1 MTLINY
7 VARIH
12 FAEQAIEDA
21 LPEEIGRSG
30 VGHVLLW
37 ADETDAARQV
47 AERVRLALPQLT
59 FSEPANCGGE
69 VPRR

>member
-21 LPEEIGRSG
+21 LPEEIGGAASG
-30 VGHVLLW
+30 MFCSGRTKPMRL
-37 ADETDAARQV
+37 
-47 AERVRLALPQLT
+47 VR
-59 FSEPANCGGE
+59 
-69 VPRR
+69 